1 MEIQRALRGENID
14 FAASR
19 TAKKA
24 EPKATGTTRPS
35 VDRLELTRDLVRTM
49 EEQRV
54 RLEALLNQPAG
65 QEKKSNGILDM
76 LDGAEAESEELDAL
90 SKQMK
95 VQQKC
100 LKIAMNIMKGKKVP
114 PEDEKYLMENDPNG
128 YKLAI
133 AMRSMEKEDDEECES
148 VLDDEDKKS
157 GETSE
162 SGEAATAEASPSEG
176 GEAVE

>member
-19 TAKKA
+19 TVKKA
-24 EPKATGTTRPS
+24 EPETTGTTRTS
-35 VDRLELTRDLVRTM
+35 TDRLELTHKLVQTM
-49 EEQRV
+49 EEQRT
-54 RLEALLNQPAG
+54 RLEALLNAG
-65 QEKKSNGILDM
+65 TKEDKDEGGILGYM
-76 LDGAEAESEELDAL
+76 ETEEDKLDAL
-90 SKQMK
+90 SEQLD

-114 PEDEKYLMENDPNG
+114 PEDEKYLMEHDPNG

-133 AMRSMEKEDDEECES
+133 AMRSMEKEDDEECKS
-148 VLDDEDKKS
+148 VLDDKDKNG
-157 GETSE
+157 GEASE
-162 SGEAATAEASPSEG
+162 SGEAAPAEASSGEG